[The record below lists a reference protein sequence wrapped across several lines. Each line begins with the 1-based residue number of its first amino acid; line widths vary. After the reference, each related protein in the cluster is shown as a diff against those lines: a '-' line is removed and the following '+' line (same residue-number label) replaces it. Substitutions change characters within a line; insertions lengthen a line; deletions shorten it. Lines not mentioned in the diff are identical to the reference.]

1 MQTFFYNLTRIK
13 CFFVFL
19 VFQIVIFLPMVIFWA
34 FWSRG
39 PLFTYTVLAM
49 TSSMVAGVLTLVAVY
64 CYFKSTEKERLSY
77 VLPLS
82 FAVFPPCLTLMVG
95 ITSAIRPWELL
106 PYEWGKFPR
115 VVSEVYSI
123 PFAVLTAVLI
133 SSVKLVNFFKNRRAT
148 RTIRRDKQ

>member
-1 MQTFFYNLTRIK
+1 MQTFFYNLTRGK

-19 VFQIVIFLPMVIFWA
+19 IFQIVIFLPMVIFWA

-49 TSSMVAGVLTLVAVY
+49 TSSMVAGVLTLAAVY
-64 CYFKSTEKERLSY
+64 YYFKATGKELLSY
-77 VLPLS
+77 ALPLS
-82 FAVFPPCLTLMVG
+82 FAAFPSCLTFMVG
-95 ITSAIRPWELL
+95 IISAIRPWELL

-123 PFAVLTAVLI
+123 PFAVLTAVLV
-133 SSVKLVNFFKNRRAT
+133 SGLKLVTFFKKR
-148 RTIRRDKQ
+148 